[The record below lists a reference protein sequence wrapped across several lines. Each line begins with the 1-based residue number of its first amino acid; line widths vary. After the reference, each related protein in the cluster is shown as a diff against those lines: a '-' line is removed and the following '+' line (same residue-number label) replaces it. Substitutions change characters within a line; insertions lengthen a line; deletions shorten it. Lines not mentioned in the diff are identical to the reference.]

1 MHEEDTS
8 TGHRFARTHGILLSI
23 AKFALDRSE
32 PLKITIFQY
41 SKSDV

>member
-23 AKFALDRSE
+23 VKCALDRSE
-32 PLKITIFQY
+32 PLQTTLFQY